1 MGKNKAV
8 LIISDMHVP
17 YHHPD
22 TFNFL
27 KAIQKKFKPDN
38 IINIGDSVDFHNISM
53 HDSNPDLP
61 NAGDEL
67 NLTKNI

>member
-27 KAIQKKFKPDN
+27 KAIKKN
-38 IINIGDSVDFHNISM
+38 SNQII
-53 HDSNPDLP
+53 
-61 NAGDEL
+61 
-67 NLTKNI
+67 